1 MKDDYEKFNENRL
14 SLNTDIKMTSS
25 GALDSKDSYD
35 RPSSKLSDD
44 GFSIWELCLLPAAC
58 KSQIYSLYT

>member
-1 MKDDYEKFNENRL
+1 LAKPSIFKTDREMKDDYEKFNENRL

-44 GFSIWELCLLPAAC
+44 GFSI
-58 KSQIYSLYT
+58 